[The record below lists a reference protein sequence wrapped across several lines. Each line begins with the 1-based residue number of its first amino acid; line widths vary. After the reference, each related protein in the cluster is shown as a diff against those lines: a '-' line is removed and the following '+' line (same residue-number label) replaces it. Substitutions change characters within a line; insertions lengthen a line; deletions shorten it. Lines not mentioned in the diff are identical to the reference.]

1 MSRAAKATATES
13 LMGRIVARASKD
25 SGDNLRRLGDTPLH
39 AVDVVSTGSLNLD
52 LAMGVGG
59 FPRGRIG
66 EVYGAE
72 AVGKTTLILKHI
84 VEMQKHGLGV
94 AFIDAEHALDVKYA
108 QSLGVDT
115 DDLYVAQP
123 MCGEEALELVINL
136 CESATAELA
145 ALETAAEATAKAT
158 KQPKKPIDST
168 GALGLIVV
176 DSVAALVPKVE
187 LEGEMTDQ
195 QMGVQARMMGKA
207 MRKLTALAAT
217 ANVTVIFI
225 NQTREK
231 IGGYGGKTTSGGNAL
246 KFFASFRV
254 SLTNI
259 GQIKDTSDAKIGNRV
274 KATVVKNKVAAPFIE
289 VEYDVIAGEGI
300 DRAGEVID
308 VAKEHGIMA
317 ARGAWLSYAD
327 KNVANG
333 RPATK
338 VALRANPD
346 LMAEIEGKVRESAR
360 VHGIKGPPKVKGK
373 KPVDDAEGED
383 GVAL

>member
-1 MSRAAKATATES
+1 MSKATKANAVETMMS
-13 LMGRIVARASKD
+13 RIVARASKD

-39 AVDVVSTGSLNLD
+39 AVEVVSTGSLNLD

-72 AVGKTTLILKHI
+72 AVGKTTLILRHI
-84 VEMQKHGLGV
+84 VEMQKQGLGV

-108 QSLGVDT
+108 QSLGVNT

-123 MCGEEALELVINL
+123 MCGEEALELVCNL
-136 CESATAELA
+136 AESAAAEIV
-145 ALETAAEATAKAT
+145 ALEAAADAFAKAN
-158 KQPKKPIDST
+158 KCPRKPIDRT
-168 GALGLIVV
+168 GILGLIVV

-187 LEGEMTDQ
+187 LEGEIVDQ

-207 MRKLTALAAT
+207 MRKLTAAANIS
-217 ANVTVIFI
+217 NVEVIFI

-246 KFFASFRV
+246 KFFASFRI

-259 GQIKDTSDAKIGNRV
+259 GQIKDGETKIGNRV
-274 KATVVKNKVAAPFIE
+274 KATVVKNKVAAPFVE

-300 DRAGEVID
+300 DHAGEVID
-308 VAKEHGIMA
+308 TAREHGIMS
-317 ARGAWLSYAD
+317 ARGAWLAYND
-327 KNVANG
+327 KNIANG

-338 VALRANPD
+338 AALRANPD
-346 LMAEIEGKVRESAR
+346 LMAEIEGKVRESVATY
-360 VHGIKGPPKVKGK
+360 GMKGPPKTKGK
-373 KPVDDAEGED
+373 KPVEDPEGED
-383 GVAL
+383 GVAA

>member
-1 MSRAAKATATES
+1 MSRATKATAVET
-13 LMGRIVARASKD
+13 LMSRIVARASKD
-25 SGDNLRRLGDTPLH
+25 NNLQRLGDSPLH
-39 AVDVVSTGSLNLD
+39 LVDVVSTGSLNLD

-72 AVGKTTLILKHI
+72 AVGKTTLILRHI

-108 QSLGVDT
+108 RSLGVNT

-123 MCGEEALELVINL
+123 MCGEEALELACSL
-136 CESATAELA
+136 CESVAAEIA
-145 ALETAAEATAKAT
+145 ALEAAAEAASKAN
-158 KQPKKPIDST
+158 KQPRKPIET
-168 GALGLIVV
+168 QGILGLIVV

-207 MRKLTALAAT
+207 MRKLTALAAN
-217 ANVTVIFI
+217 ANVEVIFI

-246 KFFASFRV
+246 KFFASFRI

-259 GQIKDTSDAKIGNRV
+259 GQIKTPDETKIGNRV

-308 VAKEHGIMA
+308 MAREHNIMT
-317 ARGAWLSYAD
+317 ARGAWLAYND
-327 KNVANG
+327 KNIANG

-338 VALRANPD
+338 AALRANPE
-346 LMAEIEGKVRESAR
+346 LMAEIEGKVRESVALY
-360 VHGIKGPPKVKGK
+360 GMKGPPKVKGK
-373 KPVDDAEGED
+373 KPVDDPNGED
-383 GVAL
+383 GVAA